1 MLRNT
6 TTLGLVAMLGWCII
20 SAFARVITG
29 NVTQEIEPTVLC
41 FYTFIFAMIIFMVF
55 NITSLKK
62 TFMKCK
68 DKKNIRNITLLNV
81 TTFGAWFFLM
91 YPLKYIDPAMVSSI
105 TLGLGPIATIV
116 LGLFIYESYSYNF
129 FDMLIAFFLFCI
141 ILFITYLSFTGIAT
155 RGHPTT
161 FNIIISIVSCFIIGF
176 TTAAG
181 NLYAKALSD
190 NQFEPS
196 TVLIVRFPLIVF
208 LAAMIA
214 ILSGQHMALNAVN
227 MINVI
232 IVSGSLVIIPL
243 YLAQL
248 GIKHLD
254 PIVVAIIAPLM
265 PAFVFVAEYLS
276 SNNLNESEAISVALT
291 CFLILLSTF
300 VRYRKRLMD
309 VISTQKKE
317 RLYEQLHTD
326 E

>member
-6 TTLGLVAMLGWCII
+6 TTLGLVAMFGWCII
-20 SAFARVITG
+20 SAIARVITG
-29 NVTQEIEPTVLC
+29 SVTQEIEPSVLC
-41 FYTFIFAMIIFMVF
+41 FYTFAFAMTIFMIF
-55 NITSLKK
+55 NITGLKK
-62 TFMKCK
+62 TFMQCK
-68 DKKNIRNITLLNV
+68 DKKNIKNIALLNV

-105 TLGLGPIATIV
+105 TLGLGPLATIA
-116 LGLFIYESYSYNF
+116 LGFLIYESYTYRF
-129 FDMLIAFFLFCI
+129 FDTLIAFLLFCI

-161 FNIIISIVSCFIIGF
+161 FNIIFAITSCFIVGF
-176 TTAAG
+176 TSAAG

-196 TVLIVRFPLIVF
+196 TILIVRFPLIVF
-208 LAAMIA
+208 LAALISM
-214 ILSGQHMALNAVN
+214 LSRHHLALNAAN
-227 MINVI
+227 MMNVI

-265 PAFVFVAEYLS
+265 PAFVFIAEYIS
-276 SNNLNESEAISVALT
+276 SNSLNESEAISVALT

-300 VRYRKRLMD
+300 VRYRKRLAN
-309 VISTQKKE
+309 VISTYKE
-317 RLYEQLHTD
+317 GRLNEQQ
-326 E
+326 